1 MSTTELWWRN
11 PHNYIK
17 ELAEV
22 QHARN
27 VIWDRGMLMKRA
39 IDPVVHARL
48 WFAGEPF
55 RLLVCGEQGTAELDM
70 THTMDNP
77 LAVYPTWVYGVDDF
91 TDLEEMVT
99 NPVGEDARVCNSV
112 GVPPDELPVYG
123 QEHRVILAGMP
134 GSHTGAA
141 KHLFQNI
148 MDLVNEYE
156 GTVKLHLHNSYSFA
170 AMFARGFASADYEPR
185 SNAAHGKLHLPNGK
199 MIKVEQAQRAAHWIA
214 QLNMA
219 PGEMTDPRM
228 RCIFNIKSAM
238 WAADNYERDLKFTK
252 KGDVNLDP
260 RAKQIQSH
268 PGARTVL
275 NGAKAQAG
283 DKVTCN
289 SCSLQNDCQYFRAD
303 AVCSLPDSETSA
315 LANYLNSRNADRLV
329 DAMGTMLSA
338 QAKRL
343 ERAVKEEEDYGEYSP
358 EVTKMLNNLFANTLK
373 LAKVIDPN
381 LTKPQVQITLGA
393 GVAGSITADSP
404 QQLVARAMRALED
417 QGIARED
424 IKSDMVQAMVMKMM
438 GQEQAAL
445 QGQVNVS

>member
-1 MSTTELWWRN
+1 MGTTELWFRN

-39 IDPVVHARL
+39 IDPVKHARL
-48 WFAGEPF
+48 WFAGESF

-70 THTMDNP
+70 EHTMDNP
-77 LAVYPTWVYGVDDF
+77 IAVYPTWSYDIDDF
-91 TDLEEMVT
+91 SDLEEMVT
-99 NPVGEDARVCNSV
+99 NPVGDDQIACSST

-123 QEHRVILAGMP
+123 QEHRVVLTNMP
-134 GSHTGAA
+134 PGHTGAA

-170 AMFARGFASADYEPR
+170 NMFARGMFSADFDPR
-185 SNAAHGKLHLPNGK
+185 TNAANGKIHLPNGK
-199 MIKVEQAQRAAHWIA
+199 LIKVEQAQRAAHWVA
-214 QLNMA
+214 QMNMT
-219 PGEMTDPRM
+219 PGEMSDPRN

-260 RAKQIQSH
+260 RAKQIQST

-283 DKVTCN
+283 DKVNCN
-289 SCSLQNDCQYFRAD
+289 SCSLQNDCQYFRVD
-303 AVCSLPDSETSA
+303 AVCSLPDSETSV
-315 LANYLNSRNADRLV
+315 LANYLQSRNADRLV
-329 DAMGTMLSA
+329 DAMGTMLGA

-343 ERAVKEEEDYGEYSP
+343 ERAVKEEEEYGEYSP
-358 EVTKMLNNLFANTLK
+358 EVTKMLNQLFANTLK

-393 GVAGSITADSP
+393 GVVGQAQAESP
-404 QQLVARAMRALED
+404 KQLVAQAMRALED
-417 QGIARED
+417 QGYKREEITPD
-424 IKSDMVQAMVMKMM
+424 LVKEMVMRMSGVEM
-438 GQEQAAL
+438 PQ
-445 QGQVNVS
+445 QGQLSA